1 MYLQRFLG
9 RDFQIRIRIFQTG
22 IRGGKQSLKKIY
34 LMKMDVWLTNVVYA
48 CIQRYTMAYNGIQR
62 YIMVYNWYTIG
73 IQMVYGIQ
81 LVYNWY
87 TVGIQLV
94 YSWYTVGIQLVYSWY
109 TVGIQLVYNGI

>member
-9 RDFQIRIRIFQTG
+9 RDFSNPNSDFSDWDTWREAEFEKDLPNENGCMANECGVCLYIT
-22 IRGGKQSLKKIY
+22 
-34 LMKMDVWLTNVVYA
+34 VYDG
-48 CIQRYTMAYNGIQR
+48 IQRHTTVYNGIQ
-62 YIMVYNWYTIG
+62 WYTIG

-94 YSWYTVGIQLVYSWY
+94 YSWYTVGIQLVY
-109 TVGIQLVYNGI
+109 NGI